1 LETERNHPSELIT
14 RSATSKE
21 ENNVNG
27 RASTFS
33 RSSSLWR
40 LQMQLQH
47 FPSPRILLFFL
58 LSQYNNQL
66 KLMTIEK
73 TDWFDLIYAAIVDWS
88 KLFDEIDQVHFNLF
102 LQHHCRCCG
111 RTLCHE
117 HSSNYLVCRFF
128 LSFPPSLSLSLGVW
142 QSICSFFSIFF

>member
-1 LETERNHPSELIT
+1 MKIILNPHIPNTTTYWHDIVSVDGAFGCDHSEQPDNRKRISKRIQEKKIKLKIGDWKKLFSELIT

-27 RASTFS
+27 GTSTFS

-66 KLMTIEK
+66 KLMTIET

-88 KLFDEIDQVHFNLF
+88 KLFDEIDQVL
-102 LQHHCRCCG
+102 
-111 RTLCHE
+111 
-117 HSSNYLVCRFF
+117 
-128 LSFPPSLSLSLGVW
+128 
-142 QSICSFFSIFF
+142 I